1 MCLRLKCVAMVRLHM
16 INIIVTVDI
25 FLSVRNLSLS
35 LSFGTETN
43 SALCLFSM
51 LYFSCCC
58 LCSWTYSFSLR
69 FILLLFSLSLSISYS
84 NTLCLMRKS
93 TEMCVYIML
102 SLTQSLLLLSLL
114 LFFPALQRFKKVND
128 GSQPKC
134 IIKETV
140 LSLCCFVHILM
151 KLNLKYQLCSFIFPY
166 NIFRCKV
173 CNCSSSLYL
182 SNVILM
188 IQRETIAHYQ
198 AKNYKRE
205 YLNGN
210 HLKW

>member
-1 MCLRLKCVAMVRLHM
+1 
-16 INIIVTVDI
+16 
-25 FLSVRNLSLS
+25 
-35 LSFGTETN
+35 
-43 SALCLFSM
+43 M
-51 LYFSCCC
+51 LP
-58 LCSWTYSFSLR
+58 
-69 FILLLFSLSLSISYS
+69 LFSLSFSLVFKHIVLDENVNRNVCLHNAFVDSIIAALVAA
-84 NTLCLMRKS
+84 T
-93 TEMCVYIML
+93 
-102 SLTQSLLLLSLL
+102 
-114 LFFPALQRFKKVND
+114 FFPALQRFKKVND

-134 IIKETV
+134 MIEESV
-140 LSLCCFVHILM
+140 PSLCCFVHILM
-151 KLNLKYQLCSFIFPY
+151 KLNLKYQLCSSISPY

-210 HLKW
+210 HLK